1 VDRLLDV
8 RESVRVRLKMVERTI
23 EEEKKEMQR
32 KGEDIGE
39 EEDDEW
45 YSQKLEGGLFTLQ
58 IVDYIIGWIC
68 MEDDG
73 IRAHVQFMLARRDQ
87 ALKDVVDVLRAYHDN
102 IAEEAIYSS
111 MDEDERGL
119 SQKMILEGLLNFL
132 ESC

>member
-1 VDRLLDV
+1 VPVADDRSCLFD
-8 RESVRVRLKMVERTI
+8 EQ
-23 EEEKKEMQR
+23 EMQR

-73 IRAHVQFMLARRDQ
+73 VRL
-87 ALKDVVDVLRAYHDN
+87 VLRDPCGW
-102 IAEEAIYSS
+102 
-111 MDEDERGL
+111 R
-119 SQKMILEGLLNFL
+119 
-132 ESC
+132 